1 MCHPSM
7 RPFRSLVGAVVCALV
22 LAACSDSSSPT
33 KSQVV
38 SPFVER
44 KIVGDNAAA
53 VATVTDA
60 NLLNPWGVAFNT
72 TSTMWVSDNGSGF
85 STVYDTAG
93 TKAALVV
100 TIPSRSGP
108 TGGTPTGVVFNT
120 ATTGFVI
127 PTSTS
132 AHWIFADQDGTIAAW
147 STGTSAKI
155 VADRSATGAV
165 YKGLALAANGNARFL
180 FVANFGKNAVDVFD
194 STYTYVKSF
203 TDSSVAAGYA
213 PFGIAAVGA
222 QLYVT
227 YALRVTGDS
236 THDQPGAGHG
246 YVDIFNTDGTLA
258 KHLISNGALNSPW
271 GVAVAPASFGAFGS
285 DVLVGNFGDG
295 HINAYMTSDGTFVGA
310 VGDSTK
316 TAIAIDGLWA
326 LAFGP
331 GAASGN
337 LYFSAGPGGGTHGLI
352 GILTPKP
359 ATP

>member
-1 MCHPSM
+1 MCHPSR
-7 RPFRSLVGAVVCALV
+7 RPFRSLAGAVVCALV
-22 LAACSDSSSPT
+22 LVACKDSSSGPST
-33 KSQVV
+33 SQLV

-53 VATVTDA
+53 LATVTDA
-60 NLLNPWGVAFNT
+60 NLLNPWGFAFT
-72 TSTMWVSDNGSGF
+72 ATGIMWASDDAAGL

-93 TKAALVV
+93 TKQALVV
-100 TIPSRSGP
+100 TIPSHAGATGGKP
-108 TGGTPTGVVFNT
+108 TGIVNNT
-120 ATTGFVI
+120 TADFVI
-127 PTSTS
+127 PTST
-132 AHWIFADQDGTIAAW
+132 AAKWIFANQDGTIAAW
-147 STGTSAKI
+147 ASGTTAHI
-155 VADRSATGAV
+155 VADRSANGAV
-165 YKGLALAANGNARFL
+165 YKGLALAANGSANFL
-180 FVANFGKNAVDVFD
+180 YAANFGKNGVDVFD
-194 STYTYVKSF
+194 ATYTFVKSF
-203 TDSSVAAGYA
+203 TDSSMAAGYA
-213 PFGIAAVGA
+213 PFGIVAVGA

-258 KHLISNGALNSPW
+258 KKLISTGALNSPW
-271 GVAVAPASFGAFGS
+271 GVAVAPASFGAFGG

-295 HINAYMTSDGTFVGA
+295 HINAFLASDGTFVGA

-316 TAIAIDGLWA
+316 TAISIDGLWG

-337 LYFSAGPGGGTHGLI
+337 LYFTAGPGGGTHGLI